1 MHSKLK
7 SIKLF
12 SLIGKE
18 YLRRHGFL
26 WFVLILISLSLIL
39 LFKIG
44 LIDIRSATLTE
55 GIVGTYQSHDLPETV
70 TKLLS
75 SSLTEFNVQG
85 RVVPKLADSW
95 DVNKEANEFKFKL
108 KKGVQWADGTLLK
121 SSDLEFTI
129 PDVEI
134 SFPDDATI
142 LFKLKDSFVPFPSL
156 LTKPIF
162 KKGSILTGTGPYK
175 LKKIDTSRIFI
186 TKLSLIPLK
195 ADLPGLFVRFYPNE
209 KTSLTAFQLGEIQ
222 TLLGINDIQEFK
234 NVAKVGL
241 IRKTSFSKIVTI
253 LYNTKDP
260 ILSSR
265 SLRQA
270 LSYSAPEMEGEEI
283 AKTPFLPN
291 SWVYNEDNIKDYLS
305 NKDQANLAL
314 TRAKSNS
321 GELLKKE
328 IILTT
333 TPQLEDVGKKT
344 IKMWQELGLNAKL
357 RVESGIPQNFQAL
370 LITQVIPEDPD
381 QYHLWHSTQVQT
393 NLSKY
398 SSPRV
403 DKDLEDGRK
412 TISEEERKI
421 KYMDFQKVLMEDAPA
436 TFLYFPKYNIIYQKR
451 IEGLLSKILPIQLPN

>member
-18 YLRRHGFL
+18 YFKRHSFL
-26 WFVLILISLSLIL
+26 WFFLIFISLSLIL

-44 LIDIRSATLTE
+44 FMDIRSATLTE

-75 SSLTEFNVQG
+75 SGLTDFDKQG
-85 RVVPKLADSW
+85 RVIPKLADSW
-95 DVNKEANEFKFKL
+95 EVSKEANEFKFKL
-108 KKGVQWADGTLLK
+108 KKGVQWVDGTLLK

-162 KKGSILTGTGPYK
+162 KKGSALIGTGPYK

-186 TKLSLIPLK
+186 TKLSLVPLK
-195 ADLPGLFVRFYPNE
+195 TDLPNLSIRFYPNE

-222 TLLGINDIQEFK
+222 ALLGINDIQEFK
-234 NVAKVGL
+234 NVTKVGL

-253 LYNTKDP
+253 LYNTKDS

-270 LSYSAPEMEGEEI
+270 LSFSAPKMEGEEV
-283 AKTPFLPN
+283 AKVPFPPN
-291 SWVYNEDNIKDYLS
+291 SWVYSEDSIKDYLS

-321 GELLKKE
+321 GDILKKE
-328 IILTT
+328 IILTA
-333 TPQLEDVGKKT
+333 TPQLEDVGQKT
-344 IKMWQELGLNAKL
+344 IKVWQELGLNAKL
-357 RVESGIPQNFQAL
+357 RVEPGIPQNFQAL

-381 QYHLWHSTQVQT
+381 QYHLWHSTQTQT

-412 TISEEERKI
+412 AATEEERKI
-421 KYMDFQKVLMEDAPA
+421 KYLDFQKALLEDAPA
-436 TFLYFPKYNIIYQKR
+436 VFLYFPKYNIIYLKK
-451 IEGLLSKILPIQLPN
+451 IEGLLNKVFPLQISN